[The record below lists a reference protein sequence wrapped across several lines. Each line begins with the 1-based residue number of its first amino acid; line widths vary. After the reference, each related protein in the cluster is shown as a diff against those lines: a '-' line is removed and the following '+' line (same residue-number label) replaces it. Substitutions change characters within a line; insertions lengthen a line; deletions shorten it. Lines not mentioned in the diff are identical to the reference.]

1 MVDGEREPGL
11 RVGRPHTLLV
21 TAGIHTEQVRDT
33 RGCEA

>member
-1 MVDGEREPGL
+1 MVDGERKPGL
-11 RVGRPHTLLV
+11 RVRRPHALLV